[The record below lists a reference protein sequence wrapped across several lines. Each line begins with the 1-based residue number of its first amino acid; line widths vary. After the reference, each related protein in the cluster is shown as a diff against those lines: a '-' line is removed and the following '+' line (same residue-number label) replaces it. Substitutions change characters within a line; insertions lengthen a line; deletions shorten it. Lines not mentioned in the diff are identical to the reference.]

1 MVPDGNPVLKTLEN
15 SKLPIMLTSTLSPF
29 SFFTMKDR
37 ELYVLVKYAVRQ
49 TGCFPF
55 TWQNWIIPVGKSNGF
70 GIQFG
75 KQVSKYGL

>member
-1 MVPDGNPVLKTLEN
+1 
-15 SKLPIMLTSTLSPF
+15 
-29 SFFTMKDR
+29 MKDR

-75 KQVSKYGL
+75 KQVSKYGLWLESMQRDADLDMIMM